1 MSTQKHNSL
10 DELAD
15 FLTKND
21 NYLISG
27 HVQPDGD
34 VFGSTFAMYLILK
47 NFEKK
52 VTVSFEP
59 AFVPKKYRFLQE
71 TKIKN
76 KKDIDSVDN
85 FIVMECPDRKRLG
98 ALEELS
104 LKAAKVI
111 NIDHHLENDFY
122 GDINV
127 VDPGASA
134 TTEMIYKLARI
145 LDVDITKKI
154 ANCIY
159 VGLVTDTGRF
169 QYSNTKAET
178 FELAAELVKNG
189 VEPGY
194 IFEAIYENCSMQSLV
209 LLGTVVNNLK
219 LAADGKIIWSFIDRR
234 STPPGTDPGDT
245 ENLINYIRSVEGP
258 LVAALIKMD
267 DEEHK
272 VSLRSKGDI
281 DVAEIA
287 SKMNGGGHKNAA
299 GFSSTMKMEEIIQW
313 LEKQVKQKKSSS

>member
-1 MSTQKHNSL
+1 MSIQKHNSL
-10 DELAD
+10 EELAD
-15 FLTKND
+15 FLIKND
-21 NYLISG
+21 DYLISG

-47 NFEKK
+47 NFDKK

-76 KKDIDSVDN
+76 KKDISVVEN

-104 LKAAKVI
+104 LKAVNVI

-122 GDINV
+122 GDLNI

-145 LDVDITKKI
+145 LNVDITKKI

-178 FELAAELVKNG
+178 LDLAAEMVRKG
-189 VEPGY
+189 VEPGF

-209 LLGTVVNNLK
+209 LLGTVVNNMK
-219 LAADGKIIWSFIDRR
+219 LAADGKIIWSYIDRK

-245 ENLINYIRSVEGP
+245 ENLINYLRSVEGP
-258 LVAALIKMD
+258 KVAALIKMD
-267 DEEHK
+267 DDEHK
-272 VSLRSKGDI
+272 VSLRSKGDL
-281 DVAEIA
+281 DVAKIA

-299 GFSSTMKMEEIIQW
+299 GFSSKMKLDEMVLW
-313 LEKQVKQKKSSS
+313 LEKQVQQEKD